1 MKREA
6 TPEQDDDTNAAAIQA
21 MLANAE
27 DLESSR
33 AVRLAALE
41 EKEKADRERE
51 EQERIR
57 RKGLGG
63 RAGFMKDMQN
73 RILEEGRMTTVR

>member
-1 MKREA
+1 
-6 TPEQDDDTNAAAIQA
+6 

-33 AVRLAALE
+33 TKRLTALE
-41 EKEKADRERE
+41 AQEKRDQERE
-51 EQERIR
+51 HAERIR
-57 RKGLGG
+57 NKELGG

-73 RILEEGRMTTVR
+73 RILEEGRMAVAR